1 MKTILVT
8 GSSRGIGRDICIS
21 LSKKGHVV
29 YACSRKEINIPGC
42 TGLVL
47 DPGDLDSIQK
57 IREYLKEKK
66 VKIDGLVNNAG
77 LLVNKPFLE
86 IPEIDFK
93 NLAQVNW
100 IGPALL
106 IQKLFPILNQG
117 AHVVNISSM
126 GGFQGSEKFP
136 GLAGYSS
143 SKSAL
148 VALTECLQVELGG
161 RDATF
166 NALCLGAVQTE
177 MLKEAFPDYSAP
189 TTSGQMGNYISEFVL
204 FGHKSFAG
212 RVLPVTISTP

>member
-8 GSSRGIGRDICIS
+8 GSSRGIGKDTCIS
-21 LSKKGHVV
+21 LAKKGHRV
-29 YACSRKEINIPGC
+29 YACSRKNINIPGC
-42 TGLVL
+42 TSLIL
-47 DPGDLDSIQK
+47 DPGDSDSIK
-57 IREYLKEKK
+57 NLKDYFKKK
-66 VKIDGLVNNAG
+66 VIKIDGLVNNAG

-86 IPEIDFK
+86 ISEMDFK
-93 NLAQVNW
+93 NMAQVNW
-100 IGPALL
+100 VGPALL
-106 IQKLFPILNQG
+106 IQNLFPILNRG
-117 AHVVNISSM
+117 GHVVNISSM

-136 GLAGYSS
+136 GLAGYSA

-161 RDATF
+161 EDATF

-177 MLKEAFPDYSAP
+177 MLKEAFPDYLAP
-189 TTSGQMGNYISEFVL
+189 TTSKQMGSYISEFVL